1 MVAQQLLPSR
11 GCTARALRAVALVV
25 GVVGAGA
32 VPVAAHLTSF
42 PEFAIDTTL
51 AGDGQSPA
59 AATTA
64 VGQCNGR
71 LVPAVSRLVLT
82 CSSDVAGAGQLVLSD
97 GPPAGGG
104 TTVLV
109 LGGGA
114 VVGAD
119 VTLNETQVALLL
131 VGRLYLSVAS
141 AAYPQGEVAAR
152 VFPRQPLGDRVMR
165 FPLANDELVA
175 SGSAAHGNCI
185 LLVHPNHSNALICT
199 HDVASP
205 QQLQVILDNNVV
217 GTVGATGNPL
227 QASLP
232 VLGAQYARFLDG
244 DFGVVLTS
252 LSRPQGELGM
262 VLDRC
267 LGGPDRL
274 CLHGERF
281 AVSVLFTQPGQAAAS
296 AHPVAGSADDSGL
309 FWFFGPSNW
318 EATVKVLDGCGL
330 NNHFWVFLSAN
341 TNVAFTATVFDT
353 LTGAQRAYSNPQG
366 TVAVPVADTS
376 AISCGD

>member
-1 MVAQQLLPSR
+1 MAAQQLLSSR
-11 GCTARALRAVALVV
+11 AGRACARHALVL
-25 GVVGAGA
+25 VVMVVATGA

-42 PEFAIDTTL
+42 PEFSIQTTL

-59 AATTA
+59 AGTTA
-64 VGQCNGR
+64 VGQCSGR
-71 LVPAVSRLVLT
+71 LVPATSRLVLT

-109 LGGGA
+109 LGSGA

-131 VGRLYLSVAS
+131 TGRLYLSVAS
-141 AAYPQGEVAAR
+141 AAFPQGEVAAR

-165 FPLANDELVA
+165 FPLANDELV
-175 SGSAAHGNCI
+175 STGSTARGSCI
-185 LLVHPNHSNALICT
+185 LLVHPNHANALICT

-205 QQLQVILDNNVV
+205 QQLQVIVDNNVV
-217 GTVGATGNPL
+217 ATAGATSNPL

-232 VLGAQYARFLDG
+232 VLGSQYARFLDG

-252 LSRPQGELGM
+252 LSRPSGELGM

-267 LGGPDRL
+267 LGGPDTL

-281 AVSVLFTQPGQAAAS
+281 AVNVAFTQPEHAVAP

-318 EATVKVLDGCGL
+318 EVTVKVLDGCAL
-330 NNHFWVFLSAN
+330 NDRFWVFLSAN

-353 LTGAQRAYSNPQG
+353 LRGGQHTYSNPQG

-376 AISCGD
+376 ALPCGD